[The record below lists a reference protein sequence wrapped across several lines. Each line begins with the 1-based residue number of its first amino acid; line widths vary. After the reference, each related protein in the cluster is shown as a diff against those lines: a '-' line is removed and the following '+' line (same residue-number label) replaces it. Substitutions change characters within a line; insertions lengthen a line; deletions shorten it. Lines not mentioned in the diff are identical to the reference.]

1 MSLNTTVSRLAKA
14 VANRVAPPPDL
25 TASEWAD
32 LYRRLSSE
40 ASAEPGRWKTDR
52 TPYMREILDA
62 INDPRVETIV
72 IMSSAQVGKTE
83 LLLNAIGYFVDYDPA
98 PMLLLQPTL
107 EMAQTFSKDRLA
119 PMCRDTPTLR
129 NKIQDAKAKSSGN
142 TMLHK
147 TFAGG
152 HITMAGANSPASL
165 ASRPVRIVLAD
176 EVDRYPVSAGT
187 EGDPVNLAI
196 KRTTTFWNKK
206 IILVSTPTIKGA
218 SRIEA
223 AYENSTQEQ
232 FCYSC
237 PGCETYQ
244 PMRWRNIDFDTE
256 GHACEE
262 CGSISSQ
269 DEWMRSDKKWIA
281 QGKHHKIRGFHL
293 NELVSP
299 WRRWAQ
305 IIEDFREAKKS
316 PDTLKTFVNTSLGET
331 WEEEGSSLDNE
342 LLYKRREHYVA
353 DVPSYAHVL
362 TCSVDVQDDRLEY
375 QVEGWGDGE
384 ENCKVDF
391 GILRGD
397 PSTMDL
403 WKKLDE
409 KLNQRYTHESG
420 IELPIACTAID
431 SGGHYTQQV
440 YKFVKPRE
448 VGRVYAI
455 KGSSTAGA
463 AIVGR
468 PSRSNKG
475 KINLFSIGTDT
486 AKELIFKRLQ
496 INEPGAGY
504 IHFPVSDKFDPEWF
518 EQLTAEKCVTRYRE
532 GRAYRKWIKT
542 RARNEALDLSVY
554 NLAALYILNPNFNAL
569 KKRFELEEET
579 KTEQTSAEKALI
591 EPEKQR
597 KRRRPLRRGGGFAT
611 KW

>member
-1 MSLNTTVSRLAKA
+1 MILQTTASRLART
-14 VANRVAPPPDL
+14 VASRLAPPPDL

-62 INDPRVETIV
+62 INDPLVETIV

-119 PMCRDTPTLR
+119 PMCRDTPALR
-129 NKIQDAKAKSSGN
+129 NKIQEAKAKSSGN

-223 AYENSTQEQ
+223 AYENSTKER
-232 FCYSC
+232 FCYAC
-237 PGCETYQ
+237 PECGDYQ
-244 PMRWRNIDFDTE
+244 PMRWRNIDFGTE
-256 GHACEE
+256 GHTCES
-262 CGSISSQ
+262 CGVISSQ
-269 DEWMRSDKKWIA
+269 DDWMKSPHKWVA
-281 QGKHHKIRGFHL
+281 SAHHHKIRGFHL

-299 WRRWAQ
+299 WRRWSQ

-331 WEEEGSSLDNE
+331 WEEEGTSLDHDVYYN
-342 LLYKRREHYVA
+342 RREHYA
-353 DVPSYAHVL
+353 AEIPKQALVL
-362 TCSVDVQDDRLEY
+362 TASVDVQDDRLEI
-375 QVEGWGDGE
+375 QVEAWGEGE
-384 ENCKVDF
+384 ENWKIDF
-391 GILRGD
+391 DILRGD
-397 PSTMDL
+397 PSKQEL
-403 WKKLDE
+403 WLRLDE
-409 KLNQRYTHESG
+409 SLSKRYLHESG
-420 IELPIACTAID
+420 VSLGIACTAID
-431 SGGHYTQQV
+431 SGGHFTQQV
-440 YKFVKPRE
+440 YKFVKKRE
-448 VGRVYAI
+448 VNRVYAI

-463 AIVGR
+463 AVVGR
-468 PSRSNKG
+468 PSKSNLG
-475 KINLFSIGTDT
+475 KINLFSVGTDT
-486 AKELIFKRLQ
+486 AKELIYKRLQ
-496 INEPGAGY
+496 INEPGSGY
-504 IHFPVSDKFDPEWF
+504 MHFPVDDSFDEEWF
-518 EQLTAEKCVTRYRE
+518 QQLTAEKCVTRYKE

-542 RARNEALDLSVY
+542 RARNEAIDLSVY
-554 NLAALYILNPNFNAL
+554 NLAALYILNPVFKSL
-569 KKRFELEEET
+569 KKRFEKEEVKEL
-579 KTEQTSAEKALI
+579 EQTSMEKSLV
-591 EPEKQR
+591 EPETQR
-597 KRRRPLRRGGGFAT
+597 KRKRPLRRGGGFAT